1 MARLNGQKLQLLL
14 KEGKPRVVAIG
25 DGTGLALRITPT
37 GASWQLR
44 YRHAGRPH
52 WLTLAK
58 YADCSLKE
66 AQKKATKERARINEG
81 IDPVAARRSSALALK
96 AAKTFRELAA
106 DYDARALPDLKPDTR
121 RIVRQFLKRDILPRI
136 GNLLIDDVGSV
147 N

>member
-1 MARLNGQKLQLLL
+1 MARLNEQKLQLLL

-81 IDPVAARRSSALALK
+81 
-96 AAKTFRELAA
+96 
-106 DYDARALPDLKPDTR
+106 ALPGSGKAQLCARPEGCEDVSRVGGRLR
-121 RIVRQFLKRDILPRI
+121 RPRAA
-136 GNLLIDDVGSV
+136 GSQT
-147 N
+147 